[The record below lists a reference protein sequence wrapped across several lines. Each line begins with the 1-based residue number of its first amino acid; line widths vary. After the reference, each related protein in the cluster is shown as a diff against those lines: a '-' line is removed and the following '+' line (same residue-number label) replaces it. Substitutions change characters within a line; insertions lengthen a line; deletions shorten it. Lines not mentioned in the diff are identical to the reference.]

1 VPDAPEALPRT
12 PAPAA
17 NDRVEAK
24 VSKGLGEWLRSHN
37 VSLLVSSYQSGRL
50 VMIGADKAGKVVI
63 RQERFDRAMGIAVRS
78 DSLLLATLHQL
89 WLFRLSRRLSAKTP
103 DSERILIPQAGYH
116 TGFVNCHDVA
126 FVGAGVP
133 VFASVLFNCVGMVT
147 AASSFVPLWAP
158 AFIKELVPEDRC
170 HLNGLAVDGGR
181 LRVVTALGAENSK
194 QAWRQNRSQ
203 GVIFDAASK
212 RAVVTDLWMPHSPRI
227 HERRLWL
234 HESGRGS
241 FGVIERGKFVEKL
254 FCPGYTRGLDFHG
267 TVAAIGISKPRA
279 ESIAGLPL
287 EQRLAET
294 QLEPASAVLLFDTA
308 TSNVLYSI
316 EFQSIVSEIYEV
328 AFLTGTS
335 DPRLIH
341 PASDEAMRAYHI
353 GAIKK
358 RGPAKKA
365 LQ

>member
-1 VPDAPEALPRT
+1 LPRT

-24 VSKGLGEWLRSHN
+24 VSKGLGEWLRSRN

-50 VMIGADKAGKVVI
+50 VMIGADKIGKVVI

-89 WLFRLSRRLSAKTP
+89 WLFRLSRRLSAKAP

-181 LRVVTALGAENSK
+181 LRFVTALGVENSK

-212 RAVVTDLWMPHSPRI
+212 RAVVI
-227 HERRLWL
+227 
-234 HESGRGS
+234 
-241 FGVIERGKFVEKL
+241 
-254 FCPGYTRGLDFHG
+254 GL
-267 TVAAIGISKPRA
+267 
-279 ESIAGLPL
+279 L

-353 GAIKK
+353 GALKK
-358 RGPAKKA
+358 REPATKT